1 MSDKVLLEHK
11 VTVENR
17 KAMTVSGVGQV
28 VSYDEYRIVLRTDYG
43 TLIIRGRDL
52 VAGEI
57 SSATNTLKL
66 TGRIETIQYKAAKDK
81 SEGLLQRMLK

>member
-11 VTVENR
+11 VTIENR

-66 TGRIETIQYKAAKDK
+66 TGRIETIQYTAAKDK

>member
-11 VTVENR
+11 VTIENR
-17 KAMTVSGVGQV
+17 KVMTVSGVGQV

>member
-11 VTVENR
+11 VTIENR

-81 SEGLLQRMLK
+81 SEGILQRMLK

>member
-11 VTVENR
+11 VTIENR

-66 TGRIETIQYKAAKDK
+66 TGRIENIQYKAAKDK
-81 SEGLLQRMLK
+81 SEGILQRMLK

>member
-11 VTVENR
+11 VTIENR

-28 VSYDEYRIVLRTDYG
+28 VSYDEYRIVLHTDYG

-66 TGRIETIQYKAAKDK
+66 TGRIETIPYKAAKDK
-81 SEGLLQRMLK
+81 SEGILQRMLK

>member
-11 VTVENR
+11 VTIENR

-28 VSYDEYRIVLRTDYG
+28 VSYDEDRIVLRTDYG

>member
-11 VTVENR
+11 VTIENR

-43 TLIIRGRDL
+43 TLIVRGRDL

>member
-11 VTVENR
+11 VTIENR

-81 SEGLLQRMLK
+81 SEGSLQRMLK

>member
-11 VTVENR
+11 VTIENR
-17 KAMTVSGVGQV
+17 KAMSVSGVGQV

>member
-11 VTVENR
+11 VTIENR

-43 TLIIRGRDL
+43 TLIIWGRDL

-81 SEGLLQRMLK
+81 SEGILQRMLK

>member
-11 VTVENR
+11 VTIENR

>member
-1 MSDKVLLEHK
+1 MSDTILLEHK
-11 VTVENR
+11 VTIQNR
-17 KAMTVSGVGQV
+17 QDMSVSGVAQV

-43 TLIIRGRDL
+43 TLIIQGRDL
-52 VAGEI
+52 IAGEI

-66 TGRIETIQYKAAKDK
+66 TGRIETIHYKAVRDK

>member
-1 MSDKVLLEHK
+1 MSDKILLEHK
-11 VTVENR
+11 ITIQNR
-17 KAMTVSGVGQV
+17 KDMSVSGVAQV

-43 TLIIRGRDL
+43 TLIIQGRDL
-52 VAGEI
+52 IAGEI

-66 TGRIETIQYKAAKDK
+66 TGRIESIHYKASRDK

>member
-11 VTVENR
+11 VTIENR
-17 KAMTVSGVGQV
+17 KAMAVSGVAQV
-28 VSYDEYRIVLRTDYG
+28 VSYDESRIVLRTDYG
-43 TLIIRGRDL
+43 MLIIRGRDL

-66 TGRIETIQYKAAKDK
+66 TGRIETIQYKASKDK

>member
-1 MSDKVLLEHK
+1 MSDKILLPHK
-11 VTVENR
+11 ITIENR
-17 KAMTVSGVGQV
+17 KDMSVSGVAQV

-43 TLIIRGRDL
+43 TLIIQGRDL
-52 VAGEI
+52 IAGEI

-66 TGRIETIQYKAAKDK
+66 TGRIETIHYKAVRDK

>member
-11 VTVENR
+11 VTIENR

-81 SEGLLQRMLK
+81 SEGFLQRMLK

>member
-1 MSDKVLLEHK
+1 MSDKVLNEHK
-11 VTVENR
+11 VTIENR

-43 TLIIRGRDL
+43 TLIIQGRDL

-81 SEGLLQRMLK
+81 SEGILQRMLK

>member
-1 MSDKVLLEHK
+1 MSDKVLNEHK
-11 VTVENR
+11 VIIENR
-17 KAMTVSGVGQV
+17 KAMTVSGVAQV